1 MYVFRNVFLATIKS
15 DWLQFFRQSSHFGYN
30 FFLARGTPRFVNYI
44 IVHWRRLHKAS
55 TTMAT
60 WAYRI
65 LSGILYRI
73 LTHNVLRTIFRRFSG
88 IQCACVDSGSQ
99 PVSPLRKARRE
110 ETGVEQ
116 RDGGVPVHDDID
128 PASVMIRRYTTF
140 SSPSQASCLW
150 VYGHK
155 HWHPS

>member
-1 MYVFRNVFLATIKS
+1 MI
-15 DWLQFFRQSSHFGYN
+15 GYN
-30 FFLARGTPRFVNYI
+30 FSGRVAILATTFFGQGNPWICYI
-44 IVHWRRLHKAS
+44 IVHWRLHKAS

-140 SSPSQASCLW
+140 SSPSQASCPW